1 MTIIGQRVRPNQW
14 DERTSGTAVYTTDV
28 KLPGML
34 EARILRS
41 PHPHA
46 EVRSIDTARAA
57 ARSGVVAVITAD
69 DLPDHT
75 YLHLGEPFRDR
86 GALARGRVRFVGEE
100 VAAVAAHT
108 RAAADAALDLIEV
121 DYRPL
126 DGVFTPYAARL
137 AAAARVHDEVAG
149 NLALQTT
156 RAYGD
161 PVTARSEADVSVSG
175 TYVYAPAAHVCLEPH
190 SVVARWDPTR
200 KHLDLWV
207 STQAPYFVRKEVAHM
222 LDLRPEQIRTHPVAV
237 GGGFGAKAKAGCHE
251 VLAAALAMKAERPV
265 RLVLDRD
272 EEFAATAV
280 RHAFRI
286 NLTTG
291 ARRDGTLTHRDCKLT
306 VDNGAYNHA
315 GPSVAIYATM
325 LAAGPY
331 RLGGC
336 ETDVSL
342 VYTNKQPGA
351 SFRGYGN
358 PQVTFATESQIDEL
372 ADELGLDPIELRL
385 HSAPSSGDVTLT
397 GWRLGSARLA
407 ECLQRARDEIGWDAK
422 RARGG
427 RGRGVGLAAAVHV
440 SGANAFEHSEL
451 SEAAVEVYDD
461 GRARVCF
468 AGADAGTGQAALLRQ
483 ITADELGLDFDD
495 VSVTMMDSH
504 ESPQDLGAW
513 SSRGTM
519 WSGHATADAARG
531 AAEAL
536 KSAAAAKFSTD
547 PSQVRLIAGEAH
559 CGADA
564 VPVGD
569 LVALAEG
576 AADGCLRVEGS
587 YLTDVDKMDKV
598 HGLGHFS
605 PAYSF
610 CVQAVEVEV
619 DYATGQVRVLD
630 AVTVHDSGA
639 ALNPAGAEGQ
649 AVGAMTMGLG
659 AALSEELVYEQGQLV
674 NPSLLDY
681 RAPRASDLPH
691 VRAVLLDGHDPAGP
705 YGAKGIGEI
714 GVVPAPAAVANAVA
728 HATGVRVREVPIT
741 PEKLLRH
748 LTPDA
753 STALIARRRP
763 LSSAFSFHRM
773 WTDLIRELYDRG
785 LFRFLHRASTRR
797 TRRRGRSRPG
807 PARLSVQ
814 AIERPGTVHQA
825 LEAAVSPA
833 VSTDYIAGGTDLLVT
848 QRQGLRA
855 PVRLIDTTSIRE
867 LRQLEETPEGDL
879 RIGAAV
885 TLEDLRRRVSGPGAR
900 PGDAMLADLLEE
912 LATHQIRE
920 LATTGGNLLQ
930 EKRCGF
936 YRNGFD
942 CYKRGGWTRP
952 CYAVLGDHRFQHAVI
967 GGHRC
972 QAVTP
977 SDLATGL
984 LALDAVAHSLPS
996 GSKPPRRRAINELYA
1011 GPGEPDL
1018 AAGELLTTLEVPA
1031 AARARPAAFEKL
1043 RLYAGDF
1050 AVCSAAVSL
1059 ELDADGL
1066 TIADARVALGA
1077 TAPKPYRAK
1086 RSEKRLIGA
1095 SLDDSEALREASWAW
1110 ATDTHPLLGNVWKVQ
1125 AACGL
1130 LLRALNRIAS
1140 IASN

>member
-1 MTIIGQRVRPNQW
+1 MTVIGQRVRPNQW

-34 EARILRS
+34 AARILRS

-251 VLAAALAMKAERPV
+251 VLAAALAMKAEHPV

-461 GRARVCF
+461 GA
-468 AGADAGTGQAALLRQ
+468 
-483 ITADELGLDFDD
+483 
-495 VSVTMMDSH
+495 
-504 ESPQDLGAW
+504 P
-513 SSRGTM
+513 
-519 WSGHATADAARG
+519 
-531 AAEAL
+531 
-536 KSAAAAKFSTD
+536 
-547 PSQVRLIAGEAH
+547 
-559 CGADA
+559 
-564 VPVGD
+564 
-569 LVALAEG
+569 
-576 AADGCLRVEGS
+576 GCAS
-587 YLTDVDKMDKV
+587 
-598 HGLGHFS
+598 
-605 PAYSF
+605 
-610 CVQAVEVEV
+610 
-619 DYATGQVRVLD
+619 
-630 AVTVHDSGA
+630 
-639 ALNPAGAEGQ
+639 
-649 AVGAMTMGLG
+649 
-659 AALSEELVYEQGQLV
+659 
-674 NPSLLDY
+674 
-681 RAPRASDLPH
+681 RAPT
-691 VRAVLLDGHDPAGP
+691 
-705 YGAKGIGEI
+705 
-714 GVVPAPAAVANAVA
+714 PAPDRPRCCARSQP
-728 HATGVRVREVPIT
+728 TSW
-741 PEKLLRH
+741 
-748 LTPDA
+748 A
-753 STALIARRRP
+753 ST
-763 LSSAFSFHRM
+763 
-773 WTDLIRELYDRG
+773 
-785 LFRFLHRASTRR
+785 STTCR
-797 TRRRGRSRPG
+797 
-807 PARLSVQ
+807 
-814 AIERPGTVHQA
+814 
-825 LEAAVSPA
+825 
-833 VSTDYIAGGTDLLVT
+833 
-848 QRQGLRA
+848 
-855 PVRLIDTTSIRE
+855 
-867 LRQLEETPEGDL
+867 
-879 RIGAAV
+879 
-885 TLEDLRRRVSGPGAR
+885 
-900 PGDAMLADLLEE
+900 
-912 LATHQIRE
+912 
-920 LATTGGNLLQ
+920 
-930 EKRCGF
+930 
-936 YRNGFD
+936 
-942 CYKRGGWTRP
+942 
-952 CYAVLGDHRFQHAVI
+952 
-967 GGHRC
+967 
-972 QAVTP
+972 
-977 SDLATGL
+977 
-984 LALDAVAHSLPS
+984 
-996 GSKPPRRRAINELYA
+996 
-1011 GPGEPDL
+1011 
-1018 AAGELLTTLEVPA
+1018 
-1031 AARARPAAFEKL
+1031 
-1043 RLYAGDF
+1043 
-1050 AVCSAAVSL
+1050 
-1059 ELDADGL
+1059 
-1066 TIADARVALGA
+1066 
-1077 TAPKPYRAK
+1077 
-1086 RSEKRLIGA
+1086 
-1095 SLDDSEALREASWAW
+1095 
-1110 ATDTHPLLGNVWKVQ
+1110 
-1125 AACGL
+1125 
-1130 LLRALNRIAS
+1130 
-1140 IASN
+1140 